1 MKRDQS
7 LTVRLSEPGPS
18 GLAGKF
24 VAVVGG
30 TGGIGRAIARDL
42 AARGAEVIVV
52 GQTFRDQ
59 ATKGIRFLKRTSP

>member
-1 MKRDQS
+1 M
-7 LTVRLSEPGPS
+7 
-18 GLAGKF
+18 
-24 VAVVGG
+24 AVVGG